1 LRPRIAD
8 NPGHGGLHGQWWPHS
23 RDLAAR
29 SCRVILPCDTVELA
43 DLVDHFPPPSGNPP
57 DTCVQRTSQHP
68 GVRVTMDRGIRLD
81 LRPWRHRIA
90 LTTRHDDP
98 ATTPPV
104 VLELVDISFAGHHV
118 VSQPTDKRWPPA

>member
-1 LRPRIAD
+1 VTPWNWPIWSITSHHRPETHLIPA
-8 NPGHGGLHGQWWPHS
+8 L
-23 RDLAAR
+23 
-29 SCRVILPCDTVELA
+29 
-43 DLVDHFPPPSGNPP
+43 
-57 DTCVQRTSQHP
+57 QRTSQHP